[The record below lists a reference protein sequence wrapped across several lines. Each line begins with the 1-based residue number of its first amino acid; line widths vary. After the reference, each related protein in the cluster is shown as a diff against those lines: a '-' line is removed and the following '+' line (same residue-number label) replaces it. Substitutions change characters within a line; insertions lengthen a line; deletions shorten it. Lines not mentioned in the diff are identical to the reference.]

1 MTYEYISIVATTLS
15 VLGYIPEIYNLSYSL
30 FYNTIYK
37 PHSSKVIWFI
47 WISSSI
53 LSFIYGIV
61 IEDYYIATYGGMN
74 TLLNVSVFSLHTI
87 KEYKSINNDY
97 TMNTSNTT
105 SIDTSN
111 IDTSSDIIDTSI
123 IDTTS
128 IDTSN
133 IDNL

>member
-37 PHSSKVIWFI
+37 PHSSKIIWII

-61 IEDYYIATYGGMN
+61 IDDYYIAIYGGMN
-74 TLLNVSVFSLHTI
+74 TLLNVSVFSLHNI
-87 KEYKSINNDY
+87 KEYKTIKNNDI
-97 TMNTSNTT
+97 MNTS
-105 SIDTSN
+105 DTSN
-111 IDTSSDIIDTSI
+111 N
-123 IDTTS
+123 
-128 IDTSN
+128 TSN
-133 IDNL
+133 NTNNNTSNNTNNNTSNNISTINNL